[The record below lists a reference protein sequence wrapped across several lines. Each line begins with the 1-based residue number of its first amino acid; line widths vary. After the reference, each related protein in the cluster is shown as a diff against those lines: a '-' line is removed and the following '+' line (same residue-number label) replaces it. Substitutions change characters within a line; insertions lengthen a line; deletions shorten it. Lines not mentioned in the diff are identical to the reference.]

1 MFTHM
6 WPFIFVAVS
15 SDNNP
20 RVSTLTCE
28 HELRRT
34 ATQSTPIMYVQKA
47 RMEVIHSVPSAKSE
61 SEDEFVRNFQT
72 CKKVFGEL
80 GENPSRGPVSDAP
93 RLSLSIIS
101 G

>member
-1 MFTHM
+1 
-6 WPFIFVAVS
+6 
-15 SDNNP
+15 
-20 RVSTLTCE
+20 
-28 HELRRT
+28 
-34 ATQSTPIMYVQKA
+34 MYVQKA

-93 RLSLSIIS
+93 RLSLSIIYDIRIAVGRGFDELVTRRRVFGGCTTQS
-101 G
+101 KVQ